1 MFEYIYGKL
10 VYVNPSYAVVECN
23 NGIGYNIQ
31 ISVNTY
37 TLIKD
42 LKEVKLFLHHIVR
55 EDAETLYG
63 FYDQKERLLFRHL
76 ITVSGIGAAT
86 ARLMFSSLSVSE
98 LYTSI
103 VNEDVN
109 TLKSVKGI
117 GVKTAQRVIVDLKD
131 KLLKEDFDITENVP
145 VYNNIVNETL
155 SALMALG
162 FPKQT
167 CERAIKKIMDKKTA
181 TDTITVED
189 LIKETLKIL

>member
-10 VYVNPSYAVVECN
+10 IYANPAFAIVEC

-37 TLIKD
+37 TFIKD

-55 EDAETLYG
+55 EDAEFLYG

-98 LYTSI
+98 LYTAI
-103 VNEDVN
+103 VNGDVN
-109 TLKSVKGI
+109 TLKTVKGI
-117 GVKTAQRVIVDLKD
+117 GIKTAQRVIVDLKD
-131 KLLKEDFDITENVP
+131 KLLKEDFDISENAT
-145 VYNNIVNETL
+145 VYNNLVNETL
-155 SALMALG
+155 AALMALG

-167 CERAIKKIMDKKTA
+167 CERAIKKIIDKKTD
-181 TDTITVED
+181 TDILSVED